1 MIIGMHTMFYS
12 SEPEALRAF
21 IRDKLGLEWF
31 DVGDEWLI
39 FKAPET
45 DIGCHAP
52 DNATPSGTHH
62 ISFLCDDLEATVA
75 ELSSRGVEFLDQ
87 PADAGYGRRA
97 HFRMPGDLE
106 VELCQPYYRR
116 G

>member
-1 MIIGMHTMFYS
+1 MIIGIHTMFYS

-45 DIGCHAP
+45 EIGCHAP
-52 DNATPSGTHH
+52 DDATPSGTHH

-87 PADAGYGRRA
+87 PVDAGYGRRA
-97 HFRMPGDLE
+97 HFRMPGELE
-106 VELCQPYYRR
+106 VELCQPYCDR

>member
-1 MIIGMHTMFYS
+1 MIIGLHTMFYS

-39 FKAPET
+39 VKAPET
-45 DIGCHAP
+45 EIGSHAP
-52 DNATPSGTHH
+52 DDAALSGTHH

-75 ELSSRGVEFLDQ
+75 ELSSHGVEFLDQ

-106 VELCQPYYRR
+106 VELCQPYYQR